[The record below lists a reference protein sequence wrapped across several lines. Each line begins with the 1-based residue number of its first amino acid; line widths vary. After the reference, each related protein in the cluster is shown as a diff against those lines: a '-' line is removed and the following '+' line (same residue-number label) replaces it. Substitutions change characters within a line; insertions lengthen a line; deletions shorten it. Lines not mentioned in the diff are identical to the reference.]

1 MGVNH
6 GRLARNSLIL
16 YFRMLVV
23 TLVGLYTS
31 RLVLY
36 ALGVADYGIYSVVG
50 GLVAVASFLQ
60 WTLNG
65 TIQRFLNIS

>member
-1 MGVNH
+1 
-6 GRLARNSLIL
+6 
-16 YFRMLVV
+16 MLVV

-65 TIQRFLNIS
+65 TIQRFLR